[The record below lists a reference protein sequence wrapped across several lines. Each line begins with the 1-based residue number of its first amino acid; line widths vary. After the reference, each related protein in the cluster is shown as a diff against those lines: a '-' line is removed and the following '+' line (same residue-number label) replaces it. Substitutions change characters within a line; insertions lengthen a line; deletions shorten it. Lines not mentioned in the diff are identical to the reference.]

1 MSISSL
7 TLSNFSRST
16 IQRVQTQIADA
27 QKEFNTG
34 RHADVGRT
42 LGRVTGNAI
51 SYHSQEDTFQSM
63 LDSNKLI
70 TSRFQLMDN
79 SLTSIRNASDD
90 YSKALIN
97 GTATGTGT
105 AALIQSAQQG
115 LQQVLGA
122 VNVSSGG
129 EYLFGGTHA
138 NTQPVKSDSAT
149 LTTLSGSIQSKFL
162 DALGITD
169 VSQATADQVNAYFS
183 DAGYTK
189 SGSATARSFSVDFF
203 GTPAVPANGA
213 TPAVAAVPGIW
224 DGIADSGGAV
234 SSAYI
239 SRSEQIDTSV
249 NVNTPAF
256 KNTVAAYAMIGALG
270 VDKMG
275 DSARQALTT
284 AAQVKLKSGQDGI
297 VKVQSDLGVRQN
309 RVDAANTLLTKQK
322 DLVTAAYDR
331 LEGVDQTEAGL
342 LINQLK
348 TQLDATFAVTG
359 KLQNLSLLNYL

>member
-7 TLSNFSRST
+7 TFSNFSRST
-16 IQRVQTQIADA
+16 IQKVQTQLADA

-70 TSRFQLMDN
+70 TSRFTLMDN
-79 SLTSIRNASDD
+79 SLTSIRSAADD

-105 AALIQSAQQG
+105 SALIQTAQQG

-122 VNVSSGG
+122 VNVSSSG

-138 NTQPVKSDSAT
+138 NTQPVQNSSTA
-149 LTTLSGSIQSKFL
+149 LTDMYADVKTKFL
-162 DALGITD
+162 TALGISD
-169 VSQATADQVNAYFS
+169 VSQASADDVKAYFS
-183 DAGYTK
+183 DTGLTRTVAGVSTTYK
-189 SGSATARSFSVDFF
+189 FQDDFY
-203 GTPAVPANGA
+203 GT
-213 TPAVAAVPGIW
+213 TPGTGTW
-224 DGIADSGGAV
+224 STIADTGGAV

-249 NVNTPAF
+249 NVNTSAF
-256 KNTVAAYAMIGALG
+256 KDTVAAYAMIGALG
-270 VDKMG
+270 IDTMG
-275 DSARQALTT
+275 DGARQALTT
-284 AAQVKLKSGQDGI
+284 AAQAKLKSGQDGI
-297 VKVQSDLGVRQN
+297 VKVQADLGVRQN
-309 RVDAANTLLTKQK
+309 RVEAANTLLTKQK
-322 DLVTAAYDR
+322 DLVVAAYDR
-331 LEGVDQTEAGL
+331 LEGVDSTEAGL